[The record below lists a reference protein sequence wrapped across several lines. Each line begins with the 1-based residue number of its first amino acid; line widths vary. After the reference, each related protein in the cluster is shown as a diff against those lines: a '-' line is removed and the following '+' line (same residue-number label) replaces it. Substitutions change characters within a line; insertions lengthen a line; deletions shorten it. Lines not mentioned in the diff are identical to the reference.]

1 MNLQRRKGFVRIAR
15 PAKSSPSKTVDWPD
29 GVQRFDEPWGAVWD
43 RALPWVASL
52 RAQ

>member
-1 MNLQRRKGFVRIAR
+1 MNLRRRKGFVRIAR
-15 PAKSSPSKTVDWPD
+15 PAKSSPIETLDWPD
-29 GVQRFDEPWGAVWD
+29 GVQRVSEPRGTVWD